1 MQYEIMRTVMG
12 GRELFAPLK
21 DPKKILDI
29 GTGTGTWP
37 IAIGTAL
44 TSSLAHLPPL
54 SLLSLLLPSLSPP
67 STQMKR
73 ARWTW
78 S

>member
-12 GRELFAPLK
+12 GRELFAPLE

-37 IAIGTAL
+37 IAMGTVPAL
-44 TSSLAHLPPL
+44 SFAHLPA
-54 SLLSLLLPSLSPP
+54 SSFDSPP
-67 STQMKR
+67 QIKLASR
-73 ARWTW
+73 TW